1 MWATDRVRV
10 CVREHCRF
18 HKIAYTSMTR
28 EEGLELLATAAG
40 MSVTDV
46 EQMNPILYVRRYLNE
61 FPDDAVELLIKLCQ
75 MFGPYSYKL
84 MAAQL
89 TGDHLEPIVE
99 EPSTPAVSEP
109 PTPAVSEPPSPEKT
123 EEPIPTEEF
132 IIVTDAL
139 EEAIPEPEK
148 PVTEPEKPVPELKPE
163 LDPEPVK
170 PTLQP
175 IKLPPLVRCGCW
187 GW

>member
-75 MFGPYSYKL
+75 LFGPYSYKL

-89 TGDHLEPIVE
+89 AGDHLEQILE
-99 EPSTPAVSEP
+99 
-109 PTPAVSEPPSPEKT
+109 VSEPPSPEKT
-123 EEPIPTEEF
+123 EPPSLEKTEPIPSEEV
-132 IIVTDAL
+132 IMVTDAL
-139 EEAIPEPEK
+139 ELTVADEPIPEPK
-148 PVTEPEKPVPELKPE
+148 PEPEPVPEPEPENPEPEPVPKPE
-163 LDPEPVK
+163 PESVK
-170 PTLQP
+170 PTLQ
-175 IKLPPLVRCGCW
+175 PLVRCGCW